1 MPAARCASGRQSAM
15 GWTGSATKH
24 RGKTRMQRIIY
35 LLRADEMNVTV
46 KPARRQNM
54 PLSCNGLGSGA
65 DNDID
70 IWLGVRIT
78 GLADGA
84 NSSIF

>member
-1 MPAARCASGRQSAM
+1 M
-15 GWTGSATKH
+15 GWTGSTTKH
-24 RGKTRMQRIIY
+24 RGETRMQRIIY

-65 DNDID
+65 NNDID
-70 IWLGVRIT
+70 IWLGIRVT
-78 GLADGA
+78 SFA
-84 NSSIF
+84 NASNLSIF

>member
-1 MPAARCASGRQSAM
+1 M

-78 GLADGA
+78 GLADGSK
-84 NSSIF
+84 SSIF